1 MCAMTCSGYYN
12 WNTYTTARH
21 IRTLKSTPENS
32 HVNMEYAL
40 EIDGTPDTIPG
51 GTGILLLHP
60 STGETDRIDTDFL
73 KTDTDSFLVVSTRT
87 TAREVTQK
95 LEYYDVDESRAV
107 ILDTLSIERGYS
119 RRAGEHVHYVAAPDD
134 VDGIVHQVEQFLENH
149 DGKVR
154 ISFDSVTELAYY
166 AGEDEALETMER
178 IVNLLE
184 KHDAVGLFH
193 LSEEVHDDDVV
204 EQFRSLFAGVV
215 DLNADGDVSSQF

>member
-1 MCAMTCSGYYN
+1 
-12 WNTYTTARH
+12 
-21 IRTLKSTPENS
+21 
-32 HVNMEYAL
+32 MEYAL
-40 EIDGTPDTIPG
+40 EIDGTPEVVPG

-119 RRAGEHVHYVAAPDD
+119 RRAGENVHYVAAPDD
-134 VDGIVHQVEQFLENH
+134 IDGIVHQVERFLENH

-178 IVNLLE
+178 IVELLE
-184 KHDAVGLFH
+184 AHDAVGLFH
-193 LSEEVHDDDVV
+193 LSEEVHDAEVV

-215 DLNADGDVSSQF
+215 DLDADGNVSSQF